1 MKTYLK
7 TSLAGA
13 ALLTL
18 VIAGCR
24 KEKKVDNDTSVASD
38 NNLAEIGFNELTNIT
53 DAAANGYLGSTGYK
67 SSWDTTVL
75 GCATVIVDTVS
86 SPHKIIVDYGPTNC
100 TCGDGRQRRGKII
113 TTFTGKYRDAGTVIT
128 HTTSNYFVNDYQI
141 LGTKTVTNMG
151 TNSSGHLYY
160 NISVSGSVIKP
171 GGGTITWSSTRVR
184 EWIAGESTWVLSD
197 DVYLITGNGS
207 GTNASGTNFT
217 VSITSP
223 LRVELSCPRIVSG
236 IIELTPDGK
245 PTRTLNYGSGTCD
258 NQATVTINGNTY
270 NITLW

>member
-1 MKTYLK
+1 MNKHLK

-13 ALLTL
+13 ILLTL

-24 KEKKVDNDTSVASD
+24 KEKKVDNDTTVATD

-53 DAAANGYLGSTGYK
+53 DAAANGYLNSTGYK
-67 SSWDTTVL
+67 SSWDTTIL
-75 GCATVIVDTVS
+75 GCATVIIDTVS
-86 SPHKIIVDYGPTNC
+86 SPRQIIVDYGSTNC

-113 TTFTGKYRDAGTVIT
+113 TTFTGRYRDAGTVIT
-128 HTTSNYFVNDYQI
+128 HTFDNYFVNNNQI

-151 TNSSGHLYY
+151 NNSSGHPYF
-160 NISVSGSVIKP
+160 NISVSGSVIKAT
-171 GGGTITWSSTRVR
+171 GGTITWSSTRVR
-184 EWIAGESTWVLSD
+184 EWIAGYDTYILAD
-197 DVYLITGNGS
+197 DVYLITGSGS

-217 VSITSP
+217 VTITSA
-223 LRVELSCPRIVSG
+223 LRIELSCPRIVSG
-236 IIELTPDGK
+236 VLDITPSGK
-245 PTRTLNYGSGTCD
+245 PTRTLNYGSGACD